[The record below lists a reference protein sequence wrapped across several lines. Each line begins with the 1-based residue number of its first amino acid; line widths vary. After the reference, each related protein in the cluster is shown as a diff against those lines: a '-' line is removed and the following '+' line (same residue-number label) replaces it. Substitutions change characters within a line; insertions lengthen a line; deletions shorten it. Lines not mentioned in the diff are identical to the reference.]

1 MSERPDPIF
10 DEMPRILDLH
20 GVRYVVS
27 GGMASRVHVDP
38 PVTFDLDTSHTDDQA
53 LITPEPSEASL
64 ARVAAA
70 LKEMDALVPTRAYG
84 VNPLQLN
91 DLVAQAVEFRLT
103 AAPRSLMS
111 RLDTLAPFGR

>member
-38 PVTFDLDTSHTDDQA
+38 PVTFDLD
-53 LITPEPSEASL
+53 ITPEPSEASL
-64 ARVAAA
+64 ARRCRA
-70 LKEMDALVPTRAYG
+70 EGDGCLVPTRAYG

-91 DLVAQAVEFRLT
+91 DHVVQAVEFRLT